1 MTDVPSFWPY
11 SPHGSVGIL
20 FNQLQFHSIM
30 FYSILELENTI
41 APVYLRTSTEIVDP
55 GLTYYRGGGYIT
67 KHRVAIVV
75 RPNM

>member
-1 MTDVPSFWPY
+1 M
-11 SPHGSVGIL
+11 GIL

-41 APVYLRTSTEIVDP
+41 APVYLRTSTEILDP
-55 GLTYYRGGGYIT
+55 GLTYYRGGGGGGGPGDYIT

>member
-1 MTDVPSFWPY
+1 M
-11 SPHGSVGIL
+11 GIL

-41 APVYLRTSTEIVDP
+41 AQVYLQTSLEILDP
-55 GLTYYRGGGYIT
+55 GLTYYRGGGLHNQT
-67 KHRVAIVV
+67 SGGNS